1 MNLKKNQILF
11 HKYFVRMNIL
21 YIFVE
26 IIKKSTTMKNL
37 IFLLSVL
44 FLTSCGTN
52 KMVSK
57 PSEVVLIPCIYQN
70 PGDTAVILPFEDYF
84 YEGAIFSNFEDTL
97 RISDYSKTYCPIP

>member
-1 MNLKKNQILF
+1 
-11 HKYFVRMNIL
+11 MNIL

-37 IFLLSVL
+37 FLVLSMSVL
-44 FLTSCGTN
+44 MLSLASCGTN
-52 KMVSK
+52 KMISK

-97 RISDYSKTYCPIP
+97 RISGHSKTYCPIP